1 MGALAIFEVANLLV
15 PSPVYKLDVVS
26 ESGGL
31 VTSSSG
37 AGVQT
42 KPFGTA
48 GYDTL
53 LVGGAT
59 ALEPSSPRLLAQ
71 ILAAHRRARRTAS
84 ICTGAFILA
93 EAGLLDGR
101 RATTHWH
108 SARELQQRF
117 PAIQVQEDRIFVRDG
132 NVWTS
137 AGMTAYVDLMLAM
150 VESDLGSAVSR
161 AVARKMV
168 VHHRRAGGQSQFS
181 LFSEIEA
188 NSDRVQRALD
198 HAKNHLRDDLSVE
211 SLAAVVH
218 LSARQFSRAFRRDTG
233 ESPAKAIE
241 RLRVEAARQLVETT
255 QLSIERIAAQTGF
268 GDPERLRRAFIRAYG
283 EPTQAF
289 KRAAQQRKDEEFAMS

>member
-1 MGALAIFEVANLLV
+1 V
-15 PSPVYKLDVVS
+15 
-26 ESGGL
+26 
-31 VTSSSG
+31 
-37 AGVQT
+37 
-42 KPFGTA
+42 
-48 GYDTL
+48 
-53 LVGGAT
+53 
-59 ALEPSSPRLLAQ
+59 
-71 ILAAHRRARRTAS
+71 LAAHRRARRTAS

-93 EAGLLDGR
+93 EAGLLDGK

-108 SARELQQRF
+108 SARELQSRF
-117 PAIQVQEDRIFVRDG
+117 PAVQVQEDRIYVRDG

-150 VESDLGSAVSR
+150 VEADLGSEASR

-181 LFSEIEA
+181 FFSEIEA
-188 NSDRVQRALD
+188 DSDRVQRALD
-198 HAKNHLRDDLSVE
+198 HAKKHLRDDLSVE

-233 ESPAKAIE
+233 ESPARAIE
-241 RLRVEAARQLVETT
+241 RLRVEAARQLVETA

-283 EPTQAF
+283 QPPQVL
-289 KRAAQQRKDEEFAMS
+289 KRAAQLRKDEELAMS